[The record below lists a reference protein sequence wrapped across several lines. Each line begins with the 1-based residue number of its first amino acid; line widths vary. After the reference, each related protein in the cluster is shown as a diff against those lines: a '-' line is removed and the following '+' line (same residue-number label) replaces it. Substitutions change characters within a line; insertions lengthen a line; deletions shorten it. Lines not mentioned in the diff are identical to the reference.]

1 MRQYEVMYILDPEE
15 LDEETGPALMDRFNK
30 LITDQGG
37 EITKTDVW
45 GRRRLAYEINRKRDG
60 FYVVLEF
67 KGRPEVA
74 DELDRVFRITDG
86 VLRHMV
92 IRKDQ

>member
-1 MRQYEVMYILDPEE
+1 MRLYEVMYVLDADA
-15 LDEETGPALMDRFNK
+15 LDEETGPALMEKFNNV
-30 LITDQGG
+30 ITGLGG

-45 GRRRLAYEINRKRDG
+45 GRRRLAYEINNRRDG
-60 FYVVLEF
+60 FYVVLDF
-67 KGRPEVA
+67 KGRSEVA

-92 IRKDQ
+92 IRKDT